1 MRRPF
6 DSAPRDQPRRR
17 WIPTYAENLETARDN
32 IAAIIAE
39 ITADPK
45 PTYSLEGQSVSWE
58 SYLSMLLDKQ
68 EVLNKA
74 IQQAGSPFQVTHRGR
89 F

>member
-1 MRRPF
+1 V
-6 DSAPRDQPRRR
+6 
-17 WIPTYAENLETARDN
+17 
-32 IAAIIAE
+32 E

-58 SYLSMLLDKQ
+58 SYLSMLLDKL
-68 EVLNKA
+68 ETLNKA

-89 F
+89 Y